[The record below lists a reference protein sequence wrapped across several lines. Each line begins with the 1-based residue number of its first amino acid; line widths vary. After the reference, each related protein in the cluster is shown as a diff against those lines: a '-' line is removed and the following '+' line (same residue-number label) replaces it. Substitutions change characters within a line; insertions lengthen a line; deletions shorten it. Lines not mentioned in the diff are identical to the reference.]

1 MAAILHIM
9 KNNFL
14 TKNVAFISSAI
25 YSCKKMF
32 MYHCHNKLFFAFYM
46 LGQNKKSSDLSCHV
60 TIKAQESDGC

>member
-9 KNNFL
+9 KKNFL

-46 LGQNKKSSDLSCHV
+46 SGQNKKSSDFSIMPCHN
-60 TIKAQESDGC
+60 